1 MNHALLF
8 GLPVLGVIVLIA
20 LIYRNAGNRPAP
32 YRLPQPWTHEPV
44 LWTATEESIPVRHHG
59 GDHHGGDHHGGD
71 YHGGDYVAGDHV
83 VGGGA
88 SGRW

>member
-1 MNHALLF
+1 VNHALLF

-20 LIYRNAGNRPAP
+20 LIYRNAGNRPAR
-32 YRLPQPWTHEPV
+32 YRLPQPWTHDPV
-44 LWTATEESIPVRHHG
+44 LWTATEEPIPVR
-59 GDHHGGDHHGGD
+59 HHGGDHHGGD

>member
-44 LWTATEESIPVRHHG
+44 LWTATDEPIPVRHHG
-59 GDHHGGDHHGGD
+59 H
-71 YHGGDYVAGDHV
+71 VTGDHV

>member
-1 MNHALLF
+1 VNHALLF

-71 YHGGDYVAGDHV
+71 HHGGDYVAGDHV

>member
-1 MNHALLF
+1 VNHALLF

-44 LWTATEESIPVRHHG
+44 LWTATEESIPVRHHA
-59 GDHHGGDHHGGD
+59 GDYHGGDHHGGD
-71 YHGGDYVAGDHV
+71 YVAGDHFAGDHG

>member
-1 MNHALLF
+1 MQPERPLPIPLADCDTVSSVNHALLF
-8 GLPVLGVIVLIA
+8 GLPVLIVVVLIA
-20 LIYRNAGNRPAP
+20 LIYRKAGNRPAP

-44 LWTATEESIPVRHHG
+44 LWTATEEPIPVRQHG
-59 GDHHGGDHHGGD
+59 
-71 YHGGDYVAGDHV
+71 GDHV